1 MVRLSIGV
9 RTELSKSN
17 VRASR
22 PFWQEWDLIWAFG
35 QRDLKSKF
43 NGTALGWLW
52 SLVVP
57 LASLGIYTLIFGGLF
72 KMVPAEIAS
81 RHQGIGIFAVWL
93 FAGLTI
99 WGFFQNSINAGINGL
114 VGSGGLLQ
122 KVYFPAY
129 SAVLGACLA
138 IGVQSTVE
146 VGLLLVVLLLLT
158 NIGWTW
164 LLLVPYFML
173 LMVFVAALSVA
184 LAIWNIYVRDLAH
197 LVGVFLQLVFYAT
210 PIIYNPSIVPEQLW
224 GLPARALVSAMP
236 MAEFIELFRSLVYSL
251 RPGSLA
257 DWAAC
262 LGWALGALL
271 LALWVQRRWGADIGE
286 RI

>member
-1 MVRLSIGV
+1 MTKTSVRPI
-9 RTELSKSN
+9 
-17 VRASR
+17 R
-22 PFWQEWDLIWAFG
+22 PVWHEWDLIRAFG

-43 NGTALGWLW
+43 NGTLLGWLW

-72 KMVPAEIAS
+72 KMVPTEIAS

-114 VGSGGLLQ
+114 VGSGSLLQ

-129 SAVLGACLA
+129 SAVLGSCLA
-138 IGVQSTVE
+138 IGVQSAVE
-146 VGLLLVVLLLLT
+146 VGLLLIVLVLLA
-158 NIGWTW
+158 NVSWTW
-164 LLLVPYFML
+164 LLLVPFLVL
-173 LMVFVAALSVA
+173 LIVFTGAVSVIV
-184 LAIWNIYVRDLAH
+184 AIWNIYVRDLAH
-197 LVGVFLQLVFYAT
+197 LVGVFLQLAFYAT
-210 PIIYNPSIVPEQLW
+210 PIIYNPDIVPDTVW
-224 GLPARALVSAMP
+224 GLPAHALVEAMP

-251 RPGSLA
+251 RPGDPGDWLACCAWSLA
-257 DWAAC
+257 AFAV
-262 LGWALGALL
+262 AV
-271 LALWVQRRWGADIGE
+271 WVFRRWGADLGE

>member
-1 MVRLSIGV
+1 MTKTSVSPI
-9 RTELSKSN
+9 
-17 VRASR
+17 R
-22 PFWQEWDLIWAFG
+22 PVWHEWDLIRAFG

-43 NGTALGWLW
+43 NGTLLGWLW

-72 KMVPAEIAS
+72 KMVPTEIAS

-114 VGSGGLLQ
+114 MGSGSLLQ

-129 SAVLGACLA
+129 SAVLGSCLA
-138 IGVQSTVE
+138 IGVQSAVE
-146 VGLLLVVLLLLT
+146 VGLLLIVLALLA
-158 NIGWTW
+158 NVSWTW
-164 LLLVPYFML
+164 LLLVPFLVL
-173 LMVFVAALSVA
+173 LIVFTGAVSVIVS
-184 LAIWNIYVRDLAH
+184 IWNIYVRDLAH
-197 LVGVFLQLVFYAT
+197 LVGVFLQLAFYAT
-210 PIIYNPSIVPEQLW
+210 PIIYNPDIVPDTVW
-224 GLPARALVSAMP
+224 GLPAHALVEAMP

-251 RPGSLA
+251 RPGDPGDWLACCAWSLA
-257 DWAAC
+257 AFAV
-262 LGWALGALL
+262 AV
-271 LALWVQRRWGADIGE
+271 WVFRRWGADLGE

>member
-1 MVRLSIGV
+1 MTKTSVRPI
-9 RTELSKSN
+9 
-17 VRASR
+17 R
-22 PFWQEWDLIWAFG
+22 PVWHEWDLIRAFG

-43 NGTALGWLW
+43 NGTLLGWLW

-72 KMVPAEIAS
+72 KMVPTEIAS

-114 VGSGGLLQ
+114 MGSGSLLQ

-129 SAVLGACLA
+129 SAVLGSCLA
-138 IGVQSTVE
+138 IGVQSAVE
-146 VGLLLVVLLLLT
+146 VGLLLIVLALLA
-158 NIGWTW
+158 NVSWTW
-164 LLLVPYFML
+164 LLLVPFLVL
-173 LMVFVAALSVA
+173 LIVFTGAVSVIV
-184 LAIWNIYVRDLAH
+184 AIWNVYVRDLAH
-197 LVGVFLQLVFYAT
+197 LVGVFLQLAFYAT
-210 PIIYNPSIVPEQLW
+210 PIIYNPDIVPDTVW
-224 GLPARALVSAMP
+224 GLPAHALVEAMP

-251 RPGSLA
+251 RPGDPGDWLACCAWSLA
-257 DWAAC
+257 AFAV
-262 LGWALGALL
+262 AV
-271 LALWVQRRWGADIGE
+271 WVFRRWGADLGE

>member
-1 MVRLSIGV
+1 MTKTSVRPI
-9 RTELSKSN
+9 
-17 VRASR
+17 R
-22 PFWQEWDLIWAFG
+22 PVWHEWDLIRAFG

-43 NGTALGWLW
+43 NGTLLGWLW

-72 KMVPAEIAS
+72 KMVPTEIAS

-114 VGSGGLLQ
+114 MGSGSLLQ

-129 SAVLGACLA
+129 SAVLGSCLA
-138 IGVQSTVE
+138 IGVQSAVE
-146 VGLLLVVLLLLT
+146 VGLLLIVLALLA
-158 NIGWTW
+158 NVSWTW
-164 LLLVPYFML
+164 LLLVPFL
-173 LMVFVAALSVA
+173 VLVIVFTGAVSVIVS
-184 LAIWNIYVRDLAH
+184 IWNIYVRDLAH
-197 LVGVFLQLVFYAT
+197 LVGVFLQLAFYAT
-210 PIIYNPSIVPEQLW
+210 PIIYNPDIVPDTVW
-224 GLPARALVSAMP
+224 GLPAHALVEAMP

-251 RPGSLA
+251 RPGDPGDWLACCAWSLA
-257 DWAAC
+257 AFAV
-262 LGWALGALL
+262 AV
-271 LALWVQRRWGADIGE
+271 WVFRRWGADLGE

>member
-1 MVRLSIGV
+1 MTKTSVRPI
-9 RTELSKSN
+9 
-17 VRASR
+17 R
-22 PFWQEWDLIWAFG
+22 PVWHEWDLIRAFG

-43 NGTALGWLW
+43 NGTLLGWLW

-72 KMVPAEIAS
+72 KMVPTAIAS

-114 VGSGGLLQ
+114 MGSGSLLQ

-129 SAVLGACLA
+129 SAVLGSCLA
-138 IGVQSTVE
+138 IGVQSAVE
-146 VGLLLVVLLLLT
+146 VGLLLIVLALLA
-158 NIGWTW
+158 NVSWTW
-164 LLLVPYFML
+164 LLLVPFLVL
-173 LMVFVAALSVA
+173 LIVFTGAVSVIV
-184 LAIWNIYVRDLAH
+184 AIWNVYVRDLAH
-197 LVGVFLQLVFYAT
+197 LVGVFLQLAFYAT
-210 PIIYNPSIVPEQLW
+210 PIIYNPDIVPDTVW
-224 GLPARALVSAMP
+224 GLPAHALVEAMP

-251 RPGSLA
+251 RPGDPGDWLACCAWSLA
-257 DWAAC
+257 AFAV
-262 LGWALGALL
+262 AV
-271 LALWVQRRWGADIGE
+271 WVFRRWGADLGE

>member
-1 MVRLSIGV
+1 MTKTSVRPI
-9 RTELSKSN
+9 
-17 VRASR
+17 R
-22 PFWQEWDLIWAFG
+22 PVWHEWDLIRAFG

-43 NGTALGWLW
+43 NGTLLGWLW

-72 KMVPAEIAS
+72 KMVPTEIAS

-114 VGSGGLLQ
+114 MGSGSLLQ

-129 SAVLGACLA
+129 SAVLGSCLA
-138 IGVQSTVE
+138 IGVQSAVE
-146 VGLLLVVLLLLT
+146 VGLLLIVLALLA
-158 NIGWTW
+158 NVSWTW
-164 LLLVPYFML
+164 LLLVPFLVL
-173 LMVFVAALSVA
+173 LIVFTGAVSVIVS
-184 LAIWNIYVRDLAH
+184 IWNIYVRDLAH
-197 LVGVFLQLVFYAT
+197 LVGVFLQLAFYAT
-210 PIIYNPSIVPEQLW
+210 PIIYNPDIVPDTVW
-224 GLPARALVSAMP
+224 GLPAHALVEAMP

-251 RPGSLA
+251 QPGDPGDWLACCAWSLA
-257 DWAAC
+257 AFAV
-262 LGWALGALL
+262 AV
-271 LALWVQRRWGADIGE
+271 WVFRRWGADLGE

>member
-1 MVRLSIGV
+1 MTKTSVRPI
-9 RTELSKSN
+9 
-17 VRASR
+17 R
-22 PFWQEWDLIWAFG
+22 PVWHEWDLIRAFG

-43 NGTALGWLW
+43 NGTLLGWLW

-72 KMVPAEIAS
+72 KMVPTEIAS

-114 VGSGGLLQ
+114 MGSGSLLQ

-129 SAVLGACLA
+129 SAVLGSCLA
-138 IGVQSTVE
+138 IGVQSAVE
-146 VGLLLVVLLLLT
+146 VGLLLIVLALLA
-158 NIGWTW
+158 NVSWTW
-164 LLLVPYFML
+164 LLLVPFLVL
-173 LMVFVAALSVA
+173 LIVFTGAVSVIVS
-184 LAIWNIYVRDLAH
+184 IWNIYVRDLAH
-197 LVGVFLQLVFYAT
+197 LVGVFLQLAFCAA
-210 PIIYNPSIVPEQLW
+210 PIIYNPDIVPDTVW
-224 GLPARALVSAMP
+224 GLPAHALVEAMP

-251 RPGSLA
+251 RPGDPGDWLACCAWSLA
-257 DWAAC
+257 AFAV
-262 LGWALGALL
+262 AV
-271 LALWVQRRWGADIGE
+271 WVFRRWGADLGE

>member
-1 MVRLSIGV
+1 MTKTSVRPI
-9 RTELSKSN
+9 
-17 VRASR
+17 R
-22 PFWQEWDLIWAFG
+22 PVWHEWDLIRAFG

-43 NGTALGWLW
+43 NGTLLGWLW

-72 KMVPAEIAS
+72 KMVPTEIAS

-114 VGSGGLLQ
+114 MGSGSLLQ

-129 SAVLGACLA
+129 SAVLGSCLA
-138 IGVQSTVE
+138 IGVQSAVE
-146 VGLLLVVLLLLT
+146 VGLLLIVLALLA
-158 NIGWTW
+158 NVSWTW
-164 LLLVPYFML
+164 LLLVPFLVL
-173 LMVFVAALSVA
+173 LIVFTGAVSVIVS
-184 LAIWNIYVRDLAH
+184 IWNIYVRDLAH
-197 LVGVFLQLVFYAT
+197 LVGVFLQLAFYAT
-210 PIIYNPSIVPEQLW
+210 PIIYNPDIVPDTVW
-224 GLPARALVSAMP
+224 GLPAHALVEAMP

-251 RPGSLA
+251 RPGDPGDWLAGCAWSLA
-257 DWAAC
+257 AFAV
-262 LGWALGALL
+262 AV
-271 LALWVQRRWGADIGE
+271 WVFRRWGADLGE